1 LRYAAVCRDNI
12 PHPVAV
18 ILRIARMRG
27 AALKQFN
34 HGLKQMLVKFDSDV
48 GSVTMF
54 GEIATSLLKAMG
66 HSGTIPGAI
75 VAKDIPAALSALQSV
90 VGSAPATA
98 AGNQQNDDADV
109 GEPNVSL
116 RQRAL
121 PLIDLLSRAAERDV
135 DVMWK

>member
-1 LRYAAVCRDNI
+1 
-12 PHPVAV
+12 
-18 ILRIARMRG
+18 
-27 AALKQFN
+27 
-34 HGLKQMLVKFDSDV
+34 MLVKFDSDV

-75 VAKDIPAALSALQSV
+75 LAKDIPSALSALQSA
-90 VGSAPATA
+90 VGSAPAA
-98 AGNQQNDDADV
+98 AESKQDEGSDD

-121 PLIDLLSRAAERDV
+121 PLIDLLTRAAARGV